1 MANYHLSEN
10 QQVFAAMCQQLFEP
24 LAILRHKLKVH
35 EVECQGEL
43 GDEQLKKERHICQ
56 LVELALSRSLFHR

>member
-1 MANYHLSEN
+1 
-10 QQVFAAMCQQLFEP
+10 MCQQLFEP
-24 LAILRHKLKVH
+24 LAILLHKLKVH

-56 LVELALSRSLFHR
+56 LVELALSRSLFHW

>member
-1 MANYHLSEN
+1 
-10 QQVFAAMCQQLFEP
+10 MCQQLFEP
-24 LAILRHKLKVH
+24 LAILRHKLNVHVH